1 MQIQDLKIALVGP
14 LPPPSGGMANQ
25 TRQLATLLKQEG
37 VNVEL
42 VPVNAPYRPR
52 FVGHIKGLR
61 AVFRLLPYLFHLWHA
76 AGRVDLFHIMANSGW
91 SWHLF
96 AAPAVWTAKLRGKTV
111 SGIQARL
118 GNNVRVELRLV
129 DSIPPE
135 VSGKYR
141 YVVSHVPLQS
151 GLDSA
156 LQESPPTI

>member
-1 MQIQDLKIALVGP
+1 VVRSDGTIMHALAVIYVLRATEGIDEFKFIQHSIQD
-14 LPPPSGGMANQ
+14 
-25 TRQLATLLKQEG
+25 
-37 VNVEL
+37 VEI
-42 VPVNAPYRPR
+42 
-52 FVGHIKGLR
+52 FVVR
-61 AVFRLLPYLFHLWHA
+61 NP
-76 AGRVDLFHIMANSGW
+76 D
-91 SWHLF
+91 
-96 AAPAVWTAKLRGKTV
+96 WTEQSRDKTV

-156 LQESPPTI
+156 LQESPPTIQLEKI